1 MISVAV
7 LGAMGNMGRR
17 VAEAVMDDPELEL
30 IALVDPAAM
39 LEFEGCE
46 LELMEDV
53 DCLAP
58 LGVDIA
64 VDFTEPAAAYPNT
77 MWLLENGIHA
87 VVGTTGLSGEQLSV
101 IRSAA
106 ERGKAN
112 AIIAPNFALGAV
124 LMMKFAEQAARVF
137 DQCEI
142 IELHHRGKKDAPSG
156 TSITT
161 AERIEEAMKASA
173 VPDSIEGQVPGTRGG
188 KLGEVRIHSVR
199 LDGLVAHQEVIFG
212 SRGQTLSIRHDT
224 TDRSCFMP
232 GVIMAV
238 KAVDRLPGLTLGLE
252 AVLEL

>member
-1 MISVAV
+1 V
-7 LGAMGNMGRR
+7 LGAMGNMGRKT
-17 VAEAVMDDPELEL
+17 VEAMLEDPELEVSAL
-30 IALVDPAAM
+30 IDPATVM
-39 LEFEGCE
+39 EFEGCE
-46 LELMEDV
+46 LEVMGEV

-58 LGVDIA
+58 LGLDVA
-64 VDFTEPAAAYPNT
+64 VDFTEPSAAYPNI
-77 MWLLENGIHA
+77 MWLLNNGIHA
-87 VVGTTGLSGEQLSV
+87 VVGTTGLTGEQLAG

-124 LMMKFAEQAARVF
+124 LMMRFAEQAARVF

-156 TSITT
+156 TAITT
-161 AERIEEAMKASA
+161 AERIGEAMKASA
-173 VPDSIEGQVPGTRGG
+173 VPDPVEGRVPGTRGG
-188 KLGEVRIHSVR
+188 ELGDVRIHSVR

-252 AVLEL
+252 AVLDL